1 MSPFVIV
8 FMARCLFPSD
18 TINRLEAKGAKSVMN
33 ARALQAKNAIL
44 ADDARSKVFSLE
56 KELLATMYSKLGSL
70 QRVLT
75 IHVFFSRKTRDE
87 LMQLK
92 ESELD
97 LDLSNVAR
105 IFGIRNVGD
114 VIASLVR

>member
-1 MSPFVIV
+1 MAL
-8 FMARCLFPSD
+8 MARCLLPSD
-18 TINRLEAKGAKSVMN
+18 TINRLEVKGAKSVMN
-33 ARALQAKNAIL
+33 ARALQARNAIL

-56 KELLATMYSKLGSL
+56 KELLATMYPKLGSL

-92 ESELD
+92 ESELG

-105 IFGIRNVGD
+105 IFGIRNVGN
-114 VIASLVR
+114 VLASLVR